1 MGVSAGAGAG
11 VQAVSVVVGPRESAR
26 LKEAS
31 KGFLRRTTET
41 FLFMP
46 YNLYTYMFTP
56 TPPTR

>member
-1 MGVSAGAGAG
+1 VGAGAGAG
-11 VQAVSVVVGPRESAR
+11 VQAHVVVGPRESAR